1 LLRTDGVEGLF
12 YYVKGLL
19 MEIQNCSKK
28 DFDQI
33 LTDIE
38 EFWGS
43 KRTLHL
49 HTPILINEF
58 GDTAFVINDEG
69 TVCAYLFGFYSQT
82 EPLAYVH
89 LIGVRN
95 NYKRKGY
102 GKMLYEHFIKLAK
115 ERNCT
120 KIKAITSVT
129 NQQSIKFHKS
139 IGMELIGDDI
149 IDGVNVV
156 LNYSG
161 PGEHRVVFEK
171 EI

>member
-1 LLRTDGVEGLF
+1 
-12 YYVKGLL
+12 
-19 MEIQNCSKK
+19 MEITRCTKE

-33 LTDIE
+33 ITDIE
-38 EFWGS
+38 DFWGS

-58 GDTAFVINDEG
+58 GNTAFVIKDEG

-82 EPLAYVH
+82 EPLAYVN

-95 NYKRKGY
+95 DYKRKGF
-102 GKMLYEHFIKLAK
+102 GKLLYEHFTKLAK

-129 NQQSIKFHKS
+129 NLQSIKFHTS
-139 IGMELIGDDI
+139 IGMKLTGDDI
-149 IDGVNVV
+149 LDGINVV

-161 PGEHRVVFEK
+161 PGEHRVVFMK